1 MYVHIASTARL
12 SNMFTVPKPFR
23 FLNVM
28 ESFDD
33 DLVNCRA
40 GHVAV
45 RYGTDS
51 IIVWGGYKENPQD
64 IELPFEQQYWP
75 TNQIW

>member
-1 MYVHIASTARL
+1 
-12 SNMFTVPKPFR
+12 MFTVPKPFR